1 MSVERCAAVHLGSSG
16 WAHLAGLIW
25 LGSSGWAHLDRYF
38 GDWMAPKMNKMK
50 MTKESES
57 EKWFDEKLE
66 IM

>member
-1 MSVERCAAVHLGSSG
+1 
-16 WAHLAGLIW
+16 
-25 LGSSGWAHLDRYF
+25 
-38 GDWMAPKMNKMK
+38 MAPKMNKMK